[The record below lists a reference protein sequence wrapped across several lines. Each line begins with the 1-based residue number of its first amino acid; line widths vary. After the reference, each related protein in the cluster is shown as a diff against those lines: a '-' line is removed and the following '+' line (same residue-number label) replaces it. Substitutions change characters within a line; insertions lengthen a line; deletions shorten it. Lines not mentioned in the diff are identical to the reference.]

1 MTTKEYLEQYRE
13 DVPEWLRKFQPG
25 ESRTLAGFL
34 RSRIVYY
41 PGSGIDGD
49 PVEVFGASHSVH
61 CFVYADYW
69 LSKEA
74 LQEGLHAHGWVYD
87 KKVTWAGEVA
97 HAAVR
102 AAALSVERSRQ

>member
-1 MTTKEYLEQYRE
+1 MTTKEHLEQYRE

-74 LQEGLHAHGWVYD
+74 LQEELHAHGFRGYNT
-87 KKVTWAGEVA
+87 K
-97 HAAVR
+97 
-102 AAALSVERSRQ
+102 SVVLRQMQ